1 MQERDFYTEEPQKK
15 PAHLVCPHCRQEADY
30 EIRWLVRTKKNQL
43 PPHAHDEDRA
53 RFAKARSYMVR
64 AEDLVMCKNI
74 RCRKRIELTGQTV
87 LLL

>member
-1 MQERDFYTEEPQKK
+1 MQERDFYTEEAQRK

-30 EIRWLVRTKKNQL
+30 EVRWLVRTKKNQL
-43 PPHAHDEDRA
+43 PPHANDQDRA
-53 RFAKARSYMVR
+53 QFAKARSYMVR